1 MQGCAEALRDLLRKL
16 RFSADRDRLYF
27 TGDLVN
33 RGPQSAE
40 ALRLVRDLGD
50 NAVTVLG
57 NHDLHLLAH
66 HFDPG
71 RPLRPGDTLQEV
83 LQARDRERLVG
94 WLLERPLLVHEPG
107 NGDALLH
114 AGLVPQWS
122 VAEALRLAGE
132 TTTALR
138 EDPRRFLESMY
149 GNQPDRWD
157 EELSRKERWRF
168 TINVL
173 TRLRYCR
180 ADGTIDLKIK
190 DAPSRVAP
198 PWRPWFE
205 HEKRRSTGT
214 RLIFGHWS
222 TLGLLQR
229 QDLLGLDTGCVWGGF
244 LTAVNLDDPE
254 APPVQR
260 RCEACASG
268 GE

>member
-138 EDPRRFLESMY
+138 PS
-149 GNQPDRWD
+149 
-157 EELSRKERWRF
+157 
-168 TINVL
+168 
-173 TRLRYCR
+173 RLRPPNPQGVALRRPSTR
-180 ADGTIDLKIK
+180 A
-190 DAPSRVAP
+190 
-198 PWRPWFE
+198 
-205 HEKRRSTGT
+205 
-214 RLIFGHWS
+214 
-222 TLGLLQR
+222 
-229 QDLLGLDTGCVWGGF
+229 
-244 LTAVNLDDPE
+244 
-254 APPVQR
+254 
-260 RCEACASG
+260 
-268 GE
+268 